1 MGKYVFIFVLY
12 EKKMEDQVASQPL
25 RSTSPSFV
33 DRSGNGVK
41 DDIKKTDE
49 GIQMSCP
56 TCLVH
61 SQTKYSK
68 LH

>member
-1 MGKYVFIFVLY
+1 
-12 EKKMEDQVASQPL
+12 MEDQVASQPL

-49 GIQMSCP
+49 GIQMPCP